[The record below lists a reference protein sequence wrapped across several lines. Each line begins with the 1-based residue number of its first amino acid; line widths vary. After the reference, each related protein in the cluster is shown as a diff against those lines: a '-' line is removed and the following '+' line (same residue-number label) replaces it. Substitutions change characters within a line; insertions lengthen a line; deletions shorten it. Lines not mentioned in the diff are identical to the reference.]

1 MDKRET
7 LAPCVTTLNSQSF
20 NSEIIRLLIIIK
32 HSKTV
37 GKIII
42 KSGPSCTW
50 LRKIWTLVSSVIW
63 SIFYCFLLVLFH
75 LSLSKSII
83 GSRDS
88 TISIQFSPLFA
99 PMDNDHMT
107 MHLQCATKR
116 ETTTNKDSIISS
128 QSNEINIC
136 RLHMIWKQLHSNEL
150 ADLTSLCSC
159 ERAQSFKN
167 KLSKSKIAL
176 KKL

>member
-1 MDKRET
+1 MSAARNFSNNHFIKTIHAYKQLEKEINQQQQQGKAMDKRET

-32 HSKTV
+32 HSNTV

-42 KSGPSCTW
+42 KGGPSCTW

-88 TISIQFSPLFA
+88 TISI
-99 PMDNDHMT
+99 
-107 MHLQCATKR
+107 
-116 ETTTNKDSIISS
+116 
-128 QSNEINIC
+128 
-136 RLHMIWKQLHSNEL
+136 
-150 ADLTSLCSC
+150 
-159 ERAQSFKN
+159 
-167 KLSKSKIAL
+167 
-176 KKL
+176 